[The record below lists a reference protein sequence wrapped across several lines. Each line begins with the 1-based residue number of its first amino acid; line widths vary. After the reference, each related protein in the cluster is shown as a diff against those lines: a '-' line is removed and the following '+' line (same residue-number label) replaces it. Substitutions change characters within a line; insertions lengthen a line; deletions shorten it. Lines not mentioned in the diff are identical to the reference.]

1 MNDNPFKMPTISISL
16 EGFSAGLFSSQ
27 RVFFHQTG
35 DNIVL
40 AITKISEAAFE
51 ALNEWA
57 TAEQLQT
64 EKDVI
69 DRKPRLF
76 QLYKRMNELTV
87 IELKGDAVS
96 LVNDL
101 QKILS
106 YQRYLAEEMICEIEE
121 IVDVAAIQ
129 KAVKRSADVEA
140 SLPAAMV
147 QLKPLL
153 PKWLQLTR
161 RNRR

>member
-69 DRKPRLF
+69 DHSIENTQKNLINGGVYG
-76 QLYKRMNELTV
+76 QTLMANNILDELN
-87 IELKGDAVS
+87 K
-96 LVNDL
+96 N
-101 QKILS
+101 K
-106 YQRYLAEEMICEIEE
+106 
-121 IVDVAAIQ
+121 
-129 KAVKRSADVEA
+129 K
-140 SLPAAMV
+140 
-147 QLKPLL
+147 
-153 PKWLQLTR
+153 
-161 RNRR
+161 